1 MSIRNNRANA
11 RRYAGVRGIGLVEL
25 MAVVAIM
32 AILAAMAFPSYSIM
46 IRNQRVS
53 TQTNDFLSAFNL
65 ARNESIS
72 RSRGVSICAA
82 DTRNGAIPT
91 ACGASTDWGKG
102 WMVFVDDTVSP
113 TASPPTAIALGSVI
127 RTWTANENN
136 SLVPDS
142 TKFFVRFN
150 PRGLSNLTS
159 DLTFTLKPASNC
171 SNDQQRTIVITSL
184 GRSSSS
190 KGACS

>member
-1 MSIRNNRANA
+1 MPVQICLMGASG
-11 RRYAGVRGIGLVEL
+11 RRTLGFGLVEL
-25 MAVVAIM
+25 MITIAIV
-32 AILAAMAFPSYSIM
+32 AILASIALPSFAVM
-46 IRNQRVS
+46 IRGNRVS

-190 KGACS
+190 KAACS

>member
-113 TASPPTAIALGSVI
+113 TTDPPTAIALGSVI

-136 SLVPDS
+136 LLVPDS
-142 TKFFVRFN
+142 AKFFVRFN

-190 KGACS
+190 KAACS

>member
-1 MSIRNNRANA
+1 MPVQICLSSSSG
-11 RRYAGVRGIGLVEL
+11 RRTLGFGLVEL
-25 MAVVAIM
+25 MITIAIV
-32 AILAAMAFPSYSIM
+32 AILASIALPSFAVM
-46 IRNQRVS
+46 IRGNRVS

-102 WMVFVDDTVSP
+102 WMVFVDDTVST
-113 TASPPTAIALGSVI
+113 TASPPTTIAQESVI

-142 TKFFVRFN
+142 ATFFVRFN

-159 DLTFTLKPASNC
+159 DLTFTLKPTSNC
-171 SNDQQRTIVITSL
+171 SNDQQRSIVITSL